1 MGDQP
6 EEREQIVVNGTQEQA
21 LERRRVREGL
31 PEGGTW
37 NYILANDK
45 WVYFVGKKPLESG
58 YWSGK
63 SYEGR

>member
-1 MGDQP
+1 MTD
-6 EEREQIVVNGTQEQA
+6 TQKEA

-31 PEGGTW
+31 PEGGAW
-37 NYILANDK
+37 HYLLAEDK
-45 WVYFVGKKPLESG
+45 WVYFVGKKPFESG